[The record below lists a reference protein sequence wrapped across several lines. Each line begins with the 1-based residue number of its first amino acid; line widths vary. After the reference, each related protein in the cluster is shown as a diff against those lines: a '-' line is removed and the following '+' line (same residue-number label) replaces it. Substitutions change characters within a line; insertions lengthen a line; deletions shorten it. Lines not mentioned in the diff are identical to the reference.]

1 MTSTVTLRAG
11 HGGVLALTDG
21 WGLNVTI
28 DGRPEVSG
36 QLLGMAVA
44 ACFANTMLSE
54 ATARGIWLRG
64 LEVDAEIEWADNP
77 PRTRSVTVHVR
88 IAADAAEP
96 TVRELV
102 EHADRVSRVSN
113 AIRLGVP
120 VRVADLHV
128 TAVSSDDRR

>member
-1 MTSTVTLRAG
+1 MLT
-11 HGGVLALTDG
+11 LTDG
-21 WGLNVTI
+21 SGLNVTI
-28 DGRPEVSG
+28 DGRPEVGG

-44 ACFANTMLSE
+44 ACFANTIISE
-54 ATARGIWLRG
+54 ATARGVWLRG
-64 LEVDAEIEWADNP
+64 LDVGAEIEWVDDP
-77 PRTRSVTVHVR
+77 PRTRHVTVHVR
-88 IAADAAEP
+88 VEADASEP
-96 TVRELV
+96 SVMELV